1 MKSWLAFILISI
13 AWASCH
19 QADKMDA
26 AGKQQIADTA
36 NYTSIKW
43 LDSLVNIGSIQMGEQ
58 VKVVFRF
65 RNTGTKPLFLAN
77 VKAGCGCTVPDYTHG
92 AIAPGAEGVVT
103 GAFDTNKSYIGAV
116 RKNIFVISNTRNRNE
131 HTLIFTGVIKD
142 KIPAQ

>member
-43 LDSLVNIGSIQMGEQ
+43 LDSVVNIGSIQMGEQ

-103 GAFDTNKSYIGAV
+103 GAFDTNKSYIGGV
-116 RKNIFVISNTRNRNE
+116 RKNIFVTSNTRNRNE